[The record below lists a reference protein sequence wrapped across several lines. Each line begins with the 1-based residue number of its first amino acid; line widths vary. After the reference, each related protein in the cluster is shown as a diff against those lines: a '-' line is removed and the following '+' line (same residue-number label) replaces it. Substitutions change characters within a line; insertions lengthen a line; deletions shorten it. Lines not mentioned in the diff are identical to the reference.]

1 MYLKTI
7 FNISLLFVVLSATN
21 AQNAG
26 TLDESF
32 GNNGIVVT
40 SFNQLETA
48 SSIAVDNEG
57 RIVLGGYLIESN
69 IIDVVLARYLDDGSL
84 DPSFSDD
91 GLLRLNYPGSDDYL
105 NDLAIQDDGKIV
117 FVGETSDDDTR
128 DIIVVRLNQDGSF
141 DNTFSNDG
149 IAIIDVN
156 DDDFGRAVAIQDDGK
171 IVVAGTCVS
180 NEEYDLILCRL
191 NSDGTFDNTFAGN
204 GKLIYDV
211 NWGSY
216 DFMNDVALY
225 GGNIFVSGYCW
236 EGSSNRDFDGV
247 AVLKFDNTGQPV
259 ASFGDNGLAFFEL
272 EVFNNMMTFG
282 SKMAINANGIYIAT
296 QHEPDNASVDMA
308 VINFLHNGYPNDDF
322 GNQGIVIVEM
332 VVNSAAYG
340 ITLQPDGKILTCGG
354 MFSDYTETNNSFGP
368 IDYSFVARFL
378 TNGELDADFGA
389 YYGVSMVDVSPNKID
404 EFQDICLQDDHKIV
418 ACGYAFVVDF
428 NDKDFSAARL
438 YSGLEVG
445 MPEISRNDF
454 AEIKIKNPVTEH
466 SLEISFYL
474 SEASEFEA
482 HLYNMRGE
490 DLGVIFKG
498 SYDIGVYHRTFNL
511 THDLPQGIYVLQI
524 MINGQKKNYRLIVV

>member
-40 SFNQLETA
+40 NLYDQSETA

-57 RIVLGGYLIESN
+57 RVVLGGYLIESN

-117 FVGETSDDDTR
+117 FVGETSGGDTW

-149 IAIIDVN
+149 IVVIDVN

-171 IVVAGTCVS
+171 IVVAGTCMS
-180 NEEYDLILCRL
+180 NEEKDLILCRL
-191 NSDGTFDNTFAGN
+191 NSDGTLDNTFAGN

-282 SKMAINANGIYIAT
+282 SKMAINVNGIYIAT

-340 ITLQPDGKILTCGG
+340 ITLQPDGKILTCGRMSSG
-354 MFSDYTETNNSFGP
+354 YTETN
-368 IDYSFVARFL
+368 SFVARFL
-378 TNGELDADFGA
+378 TNGELDEDFGA
-389 YYGVSMVDVSPNKID
+389 YYGVSMVDVSSGKPD
-404 EFQDICLQDDHKIV
+404 EFYDICLQEDHKIV
-418 ACGYAFVVDF
+418 ACGYADFVES
-428 NDKDFSAARL
+428 DFSAARL